1 MISTYKD
8 ILRSYIPQK
17 SIDSVCSLLDLFPTK
32 IKIVNSR
39 KRIHGSYRKP
49 KTKADC
55 HLITVNKDLNP
66 YTFLITLLHEV
77 AHLQA
82 YVNYKSLGHGSN
94 WKNCFSALLKQFI
107 ALNVFPDD
115 VRYALEKHI
124 QNIKSSDFLDIFLTK
139 ILQKYD
145 KKSSLFQ
152 EAITLEELPEKS
164 IFLFGNKKMEKQ
176 TLIRKYYLCKE
187 LKTNKLYH
195 CHPLMKV
202 NLV

>member
-1 MISTYKD
+1 MTQTDKD
-8 ILRSYIPQK
+8 ILRSYIPEK
-17 SIDSVCSLLDLFPTK
+17 SIDVVCSLLDLFPTK
-32 IKIVNSR
+32 IKIVNPR

-55 HLITVNKDLNP
+55 HLITVNKDLNS
-66 YTFLITLLHEV
+66 YAFLITLLHEI

-82 YVNYKSLGHGSN
+82 FMNHKSLGHGSD
-94 WKNCFSALLKQFI
+94 WKNCFAVLLKQFI

-124 QNIKSSDFLDIFLTK
+124 QNVKSSDFLDIYLTK
-139 ILQKYD
+139 TLQEYD
-145 KKSSLFQ
+145 KKSPLFR

-187 LKTNKLYH
+187 LKTNKLYR

-202 NLV
+202 RLV